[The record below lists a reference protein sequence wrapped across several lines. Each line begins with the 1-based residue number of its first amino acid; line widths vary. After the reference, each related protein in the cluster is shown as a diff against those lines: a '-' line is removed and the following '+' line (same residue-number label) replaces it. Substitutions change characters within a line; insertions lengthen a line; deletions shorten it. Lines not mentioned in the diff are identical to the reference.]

1 MPHYHQLKPK
11 GNKMK
16 VLAISGWKGS
26 GKDTLANYLIEH
38 HGFKRIAFA
47 DPLKDAVAKEFN
59 IPRHWCDEPVMKE
72 LPLRQ
77 YPAQARD
84 KFSSN
89 ICNFMHKEFPVYD
102 DARAYWTPRAL
113 CILKGSTMRA
123 VDPDYWVKQ
132 AVAQMKPD
140 GLYVITDLRYRNEA
154 TTLRQCVGEALTTVR
169 INRFADSPSSD
180 PSERDLDAFEFD
192 RYIDNTEGT
201 TLDQLYEQAFGL
213 LGEK

>member
-1 MPHYHQLKPK
+1 MHTQFNLDTI
-11 GNKMK
+11 GVKMK

-26 GKDTLANYLIEH
+26 GKDTLANYLIED

-47 DPLKDAVAKEFN
+47 DPLKDAVAKEFG
-59 IPRHWCDEPVMKE
+59 IPREWCDDPHFKE
-72 LPLRQ
+72 RPLFQ
-77 YPAQARD
+77 YPVQARD
-84 KFSSN
+84 WFSKN
-89 ICNFMHKEFPVYD
+89 ITFFMANELVSTF
-102 DARAYWTPRAL
+102 WTPRAL
-113 CILKGSTMRA
+113 CILKGSTMRS

-140 GLYVITDLRYRNEA
+140 GKYVITDLRYRNEA

-180 PSERDLDAFEFD
+180 PSERDLDVFEFD
-192 RYIDNTEGT
+192 QYIDNTEGT
-201 TLDQLYEQAFGL
+201 TLDELYEQAFNL